1 MAGPA
6 TPLVSD
12 GFGGVRRPA
21 FAGIVLT
28 GGASRRMGT
37 DKAFVSFRGRPL
49 AVVARDA
56 LLRAGATEVVAVG
69 GDLDRLAAL
78 RLRGV
83 IDDHPGEG
91 PLGGLLTGLRAVSTP
106 VAVVLS
112 CDLVAVDAGVVR
124 RLLRA
129 LVDSDADVVVPVGDG
144 GPQLLVAAWR
154 VRARDALAAA
164 FDAGERAPRRAI
176 ATLRVHELRGLPP
189 AALVDVDS
197 RAELLRY
204 ARG

>member
-1 MAGPA
+1 MGAA
-6 TPLVSD
+6 TTAHTIE
-12 GFGGVRRPA
+12 GFATVRRPA

-78 RLRGV
+78 RLRP
-83 IDDHPGEG
+83 IADDHPGEG
-91 PLGGLLTGLRAVSTP
+91 PLGGMLTGLGAVSTP

-112 CDLVAVDAGVVR
+112 CDLVAVDAAAVR

-129 LVDSDADVVVPVGDG
+129 LADTGADVVAPVGAG
-144 GPQLLVAAWR
+144 GPQLLVSAWR
-154 VRARDALAAA
+154 VQARSALEAA
-164 FDAGERAPRRAI
+164 FAAGERAPRRAI
-176 ATLRVHELRGLPP
+176 AALRVHELRGLPP
-189 AALVDVDS
+189 TSLVDVDS
-197 RAELLRY
+197 PAELSRY